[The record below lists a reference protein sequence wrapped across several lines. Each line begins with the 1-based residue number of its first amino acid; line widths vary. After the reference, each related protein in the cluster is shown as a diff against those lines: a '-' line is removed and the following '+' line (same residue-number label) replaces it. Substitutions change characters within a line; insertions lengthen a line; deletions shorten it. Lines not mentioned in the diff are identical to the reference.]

1 MLNVVKTNLLILSV
15 AIASCFAVGCSSTDN
30 EKKDKAK
37 QLIEDIKL
45 NIDKGNAAI
54 ALALMDTIDSVY
66 SDQIEERKIVKA
78 LRPKAI
84 ELSTIEQIAHTDSMI
99 ALAQMEL
106 TQLTPQM
113 KHIDGNGLE
122 GYYVVSNAYDP
133 NFIKSSKFEARVNDS
148 NNMFYIVAIVNGRS
162 IGINQVGLNST
173 DGECRSA
180 QINSRANQGG
190 VIEGS
195 ELASFMPEEVDTL
208 GRWAYDNMGSIKTGV
223 IYGNKGNVKFN
234 ITPNQAK
241 AIGTAWRFANQKAQ
255 ERNALIHREKLDRM
269 LQIARDQAANA
280 TIDTII

>member
-1 MLNVVKTNLLILSV
+1 MLNVVKTNFLIFSA
-15 AIASCFAVGCSSTDN
+15 AIAACCFVGCSSEKN
-30 EKKDKAK
+30 EKKEKAN
-37 QLIEDIKL
+37 QLIEQIKI
-45 NIDKGNAAI
+45 NIDKGNAAV
-54 ALALMDTIDSVY
+54 ALALMDSIDSLY
-66 SDQIEERKIVKA
+66 SDQIEERRIVKA

-84 ELSTIEQIAHTDSMI
+84 ELSAIEQIAQTDSLI
-99 ALAQMEL
+99 ALAQLEL
-106 TQLTPQM
+106 AQLTPQM

-122 GYYVVSNAYDP
+122 GYYVVSSAYDP

-180 QINSRANQGG
+180 LINSRDNQGG

-195 ELASFMPEEVDTL
+195 ELASFMPEEVDSL
-208 GRWAYDNMGSIKTGV
+208 GRWAYDNMGSIKSGI

-234 ITPNQAK
+234 ITPAQAK
-241 AIGTAWRFANQKAQ
+241 AMGTAWRFANQKAQ

-269 LQIARDQAANA
+269 LQISRDQAANA
-280 TIDTII
+280 AIDTIK